1 MLCLVSFSS
10 CDDDDDY
17 YTGDFLTDYDWELTA
32 VNGMG
37 ISEMDVVEFQFY
49 NYGNGTYG
57 RYNQYGNWQT
67 VPIQWDISVAG
78 GGAEYLSV
86 YLNDGQT
93 WDYLMRT
100 YGGRYPVLELTD
112 LATGDILT
120 FEPI

>member
-37 ISEMDVVEFQFY
+37 ISEMDVV
-49 NYGNGTYG
+49 
-57 RYNQYGNWQT
+57 
-67 VPIQWDISVAG
+67 
-78 GGAEYLSV
+78 
-86 YLNDGQT
+86 
-93 WDYLMRT
+93 DYLMRT